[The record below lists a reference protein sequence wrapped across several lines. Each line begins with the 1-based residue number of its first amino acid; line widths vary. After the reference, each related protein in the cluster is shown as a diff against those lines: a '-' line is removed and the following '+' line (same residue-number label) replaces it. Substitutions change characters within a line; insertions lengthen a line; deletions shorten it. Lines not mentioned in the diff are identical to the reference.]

1 MGVMSGL
8 AKDFINNKHSY
19 KFQGDLVTLGEQTIF
34 LLPKQIHGI
43 NGSDTI
49 KLKIELKDNL

>member
-1 MGVMSGL
+1 MSGL

-19 KFQGDLVTLGEQTIF
+19 KFQGDLVILGEQTIF

-43 NGSDTI
+43 NGSDTS